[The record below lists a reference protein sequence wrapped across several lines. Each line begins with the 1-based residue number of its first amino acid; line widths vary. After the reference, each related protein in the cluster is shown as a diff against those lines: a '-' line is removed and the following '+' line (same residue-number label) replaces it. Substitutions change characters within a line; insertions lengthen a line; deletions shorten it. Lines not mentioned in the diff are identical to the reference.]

1 MWTHD
6 LIFRLA
12 AEQSAVDFC
21 CAPEDFFRDENVIT
35 ISCFR
40 EGRRADLEPPHVFDL
55 VSYGSNVVACVR
67 EDLQE
72 IASSLLA
79 RFAPAHCFG
88 AAAIHAL
95 DELLLPQG
103 IRVEA
108 LSGFF
113 LPCLE
118 GRRIPESPLEIRILE
133 PPDFAWLYRPEWSNA
148 LCARRRELDRLCVG
162 AYAGETLVALAGAS
176 ADSEKLW
183 QIGVDVLPAYRR
195 KGLAKVVTARLAAE
209 VFARGKVPFYGVAWA
224 NIPSVRNALACGFV
238 PAWAQLEAKP
248 IRKEESAEV

>member
-12 AEQSAVDFC
+12 VEQSAVDFC

-95 DELLLPQG
+95 D
-103 IRVEA
+103 
-108 LSGFF
+108 
-113 LPCLE
+113 
-118 GRRIPESPLEIRILE
+118 
-133 PPDFAWLYRPEWSNA
+133 
-148 LCARRRELDRLCVG
+148 
-162 AYAGETLVALAGAS
+162 
-176 ADSEKLW
+176 
-183 QIGVDVLPAYRR
+183 
-195 KGLAKVVTARLAAE
+195 
-209 VFARGKVPFYGVAWA
+209 
-224 NIPSVRNALACGFV
+224 
-238 PAWAQLEAKP
+238 
-248 IRKEESAEV
+248 